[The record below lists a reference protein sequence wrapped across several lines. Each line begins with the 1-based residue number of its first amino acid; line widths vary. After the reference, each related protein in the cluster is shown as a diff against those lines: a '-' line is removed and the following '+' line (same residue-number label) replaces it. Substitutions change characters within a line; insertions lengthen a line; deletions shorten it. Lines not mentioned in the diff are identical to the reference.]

1 MVDIPV
7 ELLQAIV
14 DWVEDTPVLFN
25 LRLASRTFNAIA
37 TPRVFGVLTV
47 RDSVQ
52 SAEGLVLIQNGL
64 EDTTTDAIQEIVFQG
79 DPKTDHTWRDE
90 EVSGETGRQALCAAF
105 SGLAKFRNLKILR
118 FQFYHCFREFSDE
131 PSHFLLL
138 QQGLFEALAAHPP
151 LPLDSLTLYH
161 IISAPDNIYTHEGFQ
176 NIFRPL
182 TTLSISVLSEN
193 QSGNAYL
200 SAPLGQFWGTSIP
213 SMLMNARCLTSL
225 SLRTNYPVGVVPALP
240 ITTIDLPALTA
251 LSLYNFVLDPSSAE
265 HDILEFVVR
274 HKATL
279 THLKLSACEVF
290 GGEARVYQ
298 RPWDAVLRRL
308 ETELYRL
315 RSFQLMEN
323 DRTPYG
329 SYEESRGPFGYLFLV
344 DGHHYHADDH
354 AEPGEDRA
362 ALKSLMSTVAAR

>member
-1 MVDIPV
+1 MADIPV
-7 ELLQAIV
+7 ELMRSIV
-14 DWVEDTPVLFN
+14 DWIANASVLFT
-25 LRLASRTFNAIA
+25 LRLGSKTFNAIA
-37 TPRVFGVLTV
+37 TPRVFGVLNV

-52 SAEGLVLIQNGL
+52 SANGLALIQNGL
-64 EDTTTDAIQEIVFQG
+64 EDTTDAIQEIIFEG
-79 DPKTDHTWRDE
+79 NPGAEHTWRDE
-90 EVSGETGRQALCAAF
+90 EISGERGRDALCTAF
-105 SGLAKFRNLKILR
+105 SGLAKFRNLKTLR
-118 FQFYHCFREFSDE
+118 FKFYSTFTEVSDE

-138 QQGLFEALAAHPP
+138 QQGLFEALAAQPP
-151 LPLDSLTLYH
+151 PPLDSLTLHH
-161 IISAPDNIYTHEGFQ
+161 IISAPNDIYTHEGFQ

-200 SAPLGQFWGTSIP
+200 SAPLGQFWDTSIP
-213 SMLMNARCLTSL
+213 SMLKNARCLTSL

-240 ITTIDLPALTA
+240 ITTINIRALTA
-251 LSLYNFVLDPSSAE
+251 LSLYNFVLDPSSAD
-265 HDILEFVVR
+265 HDILDLVVR

-298 RPWDAVLRRL
+298 RPWHAVLRRL
-308 ETELYRL
+308 ETELSSL
-315 RSFQLMEN
+315 HSFQLMEN
-323 DRTPYG
+323 DRSPDG
-329 SYEESRGPFGYLFLV
+329 FHEETRGPFGYLFLV

-362 ALKSLMSTVAAR
+362 ALRSLMSAVAAR